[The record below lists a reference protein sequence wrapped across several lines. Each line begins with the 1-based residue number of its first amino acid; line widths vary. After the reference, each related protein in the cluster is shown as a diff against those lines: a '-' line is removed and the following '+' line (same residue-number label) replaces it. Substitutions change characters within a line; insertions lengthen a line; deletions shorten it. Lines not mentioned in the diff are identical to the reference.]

1 MLLTSNDRRC
11 RTRLRRVAAIV
22 ALAMASQAGPARAAD
37 PTTADCLGA
46 NDAAIALRNAHKLR
60 EARAQLLI
68 CAAASCPA
76 DVRNECVRKVAD
88 VNRSIPTIVF
98 EAKDAGGN
106 DLVAVRVT
114 MDGAPLLERLE
125 GTAVSID
132 PGEHSFTF
140 QTADKAPVQR
150 VFILR
155 EGEKERRERVVLGEA
170 KPATAPPP
178 ASPGPVAPAS
188 PAPEGT
194 TRSGGDSTRRV
205 VGIVLGAAGLVGVGV
220 AVYEQVTALNRQ
232 SDSESAASNV
242 DPNVQATSKT
252 LHHQAIEAQT
262 YAIVSGALGVAAI
275 GAGVILIA
283 TSFGSSA
290 PKPAAAWTLVPEVAP
305 TGAGL
310 SLAGRW

>member
-1 MLLTSNDRRC
+1 MLLTSDDRRC
-11 RTRLRRVAAIV
+11 RTRIRRVAGAAMV
-22 ALAMASQAGPARAAD
+22 A
-37 PTTADCLGA
+37 
-46 NDAAIALRNAHKLR
+46 
-60 EARAQLLI
+60 
-68 CAAASCPA
+68 AAASCPV

-114 MDGAPLLERLE
+114 MDGTPLVERLE

-140 QTADKAPVQR
+140 QTADKVPVQR

-155 EGEKERRERVVLGEA
+155 EGEKERRERVVFGEA
-170 KPATAPPP
+170 KPAAAPSPAAP
-178 ASPGPVAPAS
+178 LPGASASPSPEPA
-188 PAPEGT
+188 A
-194 TRSGGDSTRRV
+194 RSGGDSTRRV
-205 VGIVLGAAGLVGVGV
+205 VGFVLGAAGLAGVGI

-232 SDSESAASNV
+232 SDSESAASSA
-242 DPNVQATSKT
+242 DPNVQATTKT

-275 GAGVILIA
+275 GVGVVLIA
-283 TSFGSSA
+283 TSFGSSS
-290 PKPAAAWTLVPEVAP
+290 PKPAAAWTLVPTIGP

-310 SLAGRW
+310 SLARRW